1 MNVLHYVNE
10 SSLSWTAPFLQLLKA
25 LEDKGVKNTVL
36 CAPGGTLSEAV
47 GKLGV
52 HCVTEKPFFP
62 WNPAF
67 CIQTGKRIS
76 VINPDIMVTR
86 LSSAALIGGFWG
98 KRLHIPVIGVL
109 DKFAK
114 PKYYRN
120 VSCVQAVSEA
130 LADYA
135 RNTGMPDV
143 VSIPNG
149 IDTHFYRPGH
159 PNEARISQREQW
171 RIEKDEKIVLAA
183 GRFVDW
189 KGFDILINSFADV
202 LQSLAAAGKKLSVRL
217 FLAGDGEE
225 KDALQKIVKDRGIE
239 NHVVF
244 PGFVRDIRPFLQ
256 MSDLFVLPSKEP
268 EPFGLTLLEAM
279 ASGVPS
285 IATQCG
291 GPKDMIEHGRSGWLV
306 PCNDSKSLAKT
317 LEEAIISEDLDSWG
331 TEAMVASKRF
341 HVEAIAE
348 KMICNFQR
356 ILENSS
362 AGRGKPQ
369 EL

>member
-1 MNVLHYVNE
+1 MNVLHYINE
-10 SSLSWTAPFLQLLKA
+10 SSLSWTVPFLQLLHA
-25 LEDKGVKNTVL
+25 LEDKGIKNAVL
-36 CAPGGTLSEAV
+36 CAPGGSLSEAV
-47 GKLGV
+47 EKIGV
-52 HCVTEKPFFP
+52 RCITANPFFP

-67 CIQTGKRIS
+67 CIQTGKKIS
-76 VINPDIMVTR
+76 AIHPDVIITR

-98 KRLHIPVIGVL
+98 KRLRIPVIGVL

-149 IDTHFYRPGH
+149 IDTCFYRPAY
-159 PNEARISQREQW
+159 PNEERRCQRKQW

-183 GRFVDW
+183 GRFVAW
-189 KGFDILINSFADV
+189 KGFDILLNSFADV

-225 KDALQKIVKDRGIE
+225 KENLQKIVKDRGIE
-239 NHVVF
+239 SHVVF
-244 PGFVRDIRPFLQ
+244 PGVVRDIRSFLQ

-268 EPFGLTLLEAM
+268 EPFGLILLEAM

-285 IATQCG
+285 IATDCG
-291 GPKDMIEHGRSGWLV
+291 GPRDMIDHGRSGWLV
-306 PCNDSKSLAKT
+306 PCNDSESLAKT
-317 LEEAIISEDLDSWG
+317 LEEAITSEDLGIWG
-331 TEAMVASKRF
+331 EEAMIASEKF
-341 HVEAIAE
+341 HVEAVAE

-356 ILENSS
+356 IIKSYPGN
-362 AGRGKPQ
+362 K
-369 EL
+369 

>member
-10 SSLSWTAPFLQLLKA
+10 SSLSWSVPFLQLLQA
-25 LEDKGVKNTVL
+25 LDDKGINNTVL
-36 CAPGGTLSEAV
+36 CVPGGTLSKAV
-47 GKLGV
+47 EKIGV

-67 CIQTGKRIS
+67 CIQTGKKIS
-76 VINPDIMVTR
+76 AIHPDVIITR

-98 KRLHIPVIGVL
+98 KRLRIPVIGVL

-120 VSCVQAVSEA
+120 VSCVQAVSET

-135 RNTGMPDV
+135 RNAGMPEV

-149 IDTHFYRPGH
+149 IDTCFYRPEDL
-159 PNEARISQREQW
+159 NEARSRQREQW

-183 GRFVDW
+183 GRFVEW
-189 KGFDILINSFADV
+189 KGFDILLNSFADV
-202 LQSLAAAGKKLSVRL
+202 LQSLAAGGKKLSIRL

-225 KDALQKIVKDRGIE
+225 RKNFQKIVKDRNIE
-239 NHVVF
+239 NYVVF

-256 MSDLFVLPSKEP
+256 MSDIFVLPSKDP
-268 EPFGLTLLEAM
+268 EPFGLILLEAM

-285 IATQCG
+285 IATDCG
-291 GPKDMIEHGRSGWLV
+291 GPRDMIDHGKSGWLV
-306 PCNDSKSLAKT
+306 PCNDSESLAKT
-317 LEEAIISEDLDSWG
+317 LEEAITSENLGTWG
-331 TEAMVASKRF
+331 VEAMIASKKF
-341 HVEAIAE
+341 QVDAIAE

-356 ILENSS
+356 IIENYPCN
-362 AGRGKPQ
+362 K
-369 EL
+369 